1 MKSATHQL
9 WGGRFQGGLAPA
21 FEAFNQSLSFDC
33 ALLQVDLQG
42 SAAWARA
49 LGGAGVLEADEVR
62 TLEQALEELQT
73 EFAADSSALGESNA
87 EDIHGFVEA
96 ALEERVGSLARKLHT
111 GRSRNDQVAT
121 DLRLYM
127 KTRIESLL
135 IAQKAL
141 VTALA
146 DLAEKT
152 ADLALPGYT
161 HLQRAQPVTVGHQA
175 LAYAEMLL
183 RDASRLRDAR
193 TRFDVCPLGSGALAG
208 TAWPVDRESLATDL
222 GFARASANSLDAV
235 SSRDHAAE
243 VAFACAQSLVHLSR
257 LAEDWI
263 FHASQEA
270 GFLKLGDSV
279 CTGSSLMP
287 QKKNPDALELVRGK
301 CARVI
306 GDLQT
311 LLVMQKGLPLAYD
324 KDLQEDKEALFDAL
338 DTTEACLV
346 VTELVVR
353 DAHYDR
359 ERAHAACQSG
369 HLDATDLADLLV
381 TAGIPFR
388 DAHERVG
395 AAVRVAL
402 EENCTLGELSPE
414 RQKELWPELDTDL
427 KAALSTEALLARRD
441 VLGGTAPNRVK
452 DALQTL
458 RKELSSWEK

>member
-1 MKSATHQL
+1 
-9 WGGRFQGGLAPA
+9 
-21 FEAFNQSLSFDC
+21 
-33 ALLQVDLQG
+33 
-42 SAAWARA
+42 
-49 LGGAGVLEADEVR
+49 
-62 TLEQALEELQT
+62 
-73 EFAADSSALGESNA
+73 
-87 EDIHGFVEA
+87 
-96 ALEERVGSLARKLHT
+96 
-111 GRSRNDQVAT
+111 
-121 DLRLYM
+121 
-127 KTRIESLL
+127 
-135 IAQKAL
+135 
-141 VTALA
+141 
-146 DLAEKT
+146 
-152 ADLALPGYT
+152 
-161 HLQRAQPVTVGHQA
+161 
-175 LAYAEMLL
+175 
-183 RDASRLRDAR
+183 
-193 TRFDVCPLGSGALAG
+193 
-208 TAWPVDRESLATDL
+208 
-222 GFARASANSLDAV
+222 
-235 SSRDHAAE
+235 
-243 VAFACAQSLVHLSR
+243 
-257 LAEDWI
+257 
-263 FHASQEA
+263 
-270 GFLKLGDSV
+270 
-279 CTGSSLMP
+279 
-287 QKKNPDALELVRGK
+287 GK

-452 DALQTL
+452 NALQTL
-458 RKELSSWEK
+458 RKELSSWPK

>member
-1 MKSATHQL
+1 
-9 WGGRFQGGLAPA
+9 
-21 FEAFNQSLSFDC
+21 
-33 ALLQVDLQG
+33 
-42 SAAWARA
+42 
-49 LGGAGVLEADEVR
+49 
-62 TLEQALEELQT
+62 
-73 EFAADSSALGESNA
+73 
-87 EDIHGFVEA
+87 
-96 ALEERVGSLARKLHT
+96 
-111 GRSRNDQVAT
+111 
-121 DLRLYM
+121 
-127 KTRIESLL
+127 
-135 IAQKAL
+135 
-141 VTALA
+141 
-146 DLAEKT
+146 
-152 ADLALPGYT
+152 
-161 HLQRAQPVTVGHQA
+161 
-175 LAYAEMLL
+175 
-183 RDASRLRDAR
+183 
-193 TRFDVCPLGSGALAG
+193 
-208 TAWPVDRESLATDL
+208 
-222 GFARASANSLDAV
+222 
-235 SSRDHAAE
+235 
-243 VAFACAQSLVHLSR
+243 R